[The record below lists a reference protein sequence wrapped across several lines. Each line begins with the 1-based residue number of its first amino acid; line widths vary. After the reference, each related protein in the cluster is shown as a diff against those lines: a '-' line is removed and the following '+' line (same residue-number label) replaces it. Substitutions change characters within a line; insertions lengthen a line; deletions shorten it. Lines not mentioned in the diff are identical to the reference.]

1 MKRFGL
7 FAAAL
12 ALGASVSAMHANAA
26 DCPIK
31 LGGIAPLSAS
41 GTVVG
46 GEAMR
51 DAMLIAEEDINA
63 AGGVLGC
70 DVKVIIADSEG
81 LPEKATAIME
91 KLIT

>member
-1 MKRFGL
+1 MSMSPL
-7 FAAAL
+7 TTLTLATAVSAL
-12 ALGASVSAMHANAA
+12 ALSSANAA

-31 LGGIAPLSAS
+31 IGGIAPLSAP

-51 DAMLIAEEDINA
+51 DAMLIAQDDINA

-70 DVKVIIADSEG
+70 DIDVVIG
-81 LPEKATAIME
+81 R
-91 KLIT
+91 